1 MTFTTDTDSYHT
13 ECAWDKKYIID
24 NLPPWVYAKHE
35 QPRSVAEAKAKIS
48 ALEHTLKDMDLQV
61 EVRDIEVKIGESR
74 HASSFEHEKWRS
86 KILRAKQSSLYV
98 LNAYKYWLILNTED
112 QYSNKKFCD
121 LVELLIEDPT
131 DFVQKAKKLID

>member
-13 ECAWDKKYIID
+13 ECAWDRKYIID
-24 NLPPWVYAKHE
+24 NLPPWVYTKHE

-48 ALEHTLKDMDLQV
+48 ALEHTLKDMDLQI

-74 HASSFEHEKWRS
+74 HATSFEHDKWKA

-112 QYSNKKFCD
+112 HYSNKKFCD

-131 DFVQKAKKLID
+131 DFVQKAKKLLD

>member
-131 DFVQKAKKLID
+131 DFVQKAKKLLD

>member
-98 LNAYKYWLILNTED
+98 LNAYKYWLILNIED